1 MYLKHC
7 EVESRIEFLTCDIQE
22 VIKSHQTI
30 KHWAYILHDKDDTAP
45 HYHIYLNFGNSGVDS
60 KVIAGWFGLQESQ
73 VQRVKGRRTDI
84 LAYLIHGNDSQKN
97 KFQYSP
103 NEVISNFDF
112 LTEIENSKIIGNFER
127 YSYAKQLAYVNS
139 LPISEKAKAYTQ
151 LNKLWDLHCRC
162 LMLNPDRRIEVI
174 FVHGKSG
181 TGKTFYCKEFCKTHG
196 LDYCVSSSSNDPFQD
211 YCGQDV
217 IILDD
222 LRDNAFNF
230 ADLLKILDNNTS
242 SSYKSRFLNKGF
254 FGKYIFITSTIP
266 LNFWYRD
273 LLFSKKEDLNQLY
286 RRFSAYVIVKHDY
299 IEIYDQIDMV
309 GRPVGP
315 PRNFKNNLLQK
326 IAAVKPASN
335 FANLFSEVT
344 EEALDL
350 ESLLSNDK

>member
-7 EVESRIEFLTCDIQE
+7 EVESRVEFFSCDIQE
-22 VIKSHQTI
+22 TIKAHRTI

-45 HYHIYLNFGNSGVDS
+45 HYHIYLNFGKSGVDT
-60 KVIAGWFGLQESQ
+60 KVIASWFGLQESQ
-73 VQRVKGRRTDI
+73 VNKVEGRRVDM
-84 LAYLIHGNDSQKN
+84 LVYLIHGQDSQRHKY
-97 KFQYSP
+97 QYSP
-103 NEVISNFDF
+103 NEVVSNFDY

-127 YSYAKQLAYVNS
+127 FSYAKQLAYVNS

-181 TGKTFYCKEFCKTHG
+181 TGKTFYCKEFCKIHG

-242 SSYKSRFLNKGF
+242 STYKSRFLNKGF

-273 LLFSKKEDLNQLY
+273 LIFSKKEDLNQLY

-299 IEIYDQIDMV
+299 IEIYDQIDVV
-309 GRPVGP
+309 GRPMGC

-344 EEALDL
+344 EEALDI